1 MRAPH
6 RSQHHRGGTRKSRAA
21 ERLLLLFLAGLPL
34 VAAPM
39 SPVQAQTVPPVP
51 AEASAPFAAFVAE
64 ASQRFGIPVAW
75 IRALMRVESANDIR
89 AVSPKGAMGLM
100 QLMPDTWAYLRA
112 RYRLGSDPFDPREN
126 IIAGTAY
133 MRELY
138 DRYGA
143 PGFLSAYNAGPGRYD
158 EYLANGRPLPAETRA
173 YVAQL
178 APLVGGEAS
187 PAIITVAAADP
198 LAWTRAPLFIGA
210 AERGP
215 GAAPAQTDAQL
226 RDGDATPPPRDPAG
240 DANPT
245 GGLFVSRREA
255 AGPR

>member
-1 MRAPH
+1 
-6 RSQHHRGGTRKSRAA
+6 
-21 ERLLLLFLAGLPL
+21 
-34 VAAPM
+34 M
-39 SPVQAQTVPPVP
+39 SLGHAQTVSPVP

-75 IRALMRVESANDIR
+75 IRALMRVESANDVR

-100 QLMPDTWAYLRA
+100 QIMPDTWAYLRA
-112 RYRLGSDPFDPREN
+112 RHRLSSDPFDPRDN

-138 DRYGA
+138 NRYGA
-143 PGFLSAYNAGPGRYD
+143 PGFLAAYNAGPGRYD
-158 EYLANGRPLPAETRA
+158 EHLANGRPLPAETRA
-173 YVAQL
+173 YVAHL
-178 APLVGGEAS
+178 APLVGGEPSA
-187 PAIITVAAADP
+187 AVVTVAAADP

-210 AERGP
+210 PDRGP
-215 GAAPAQTDAQL
+215 GAGPTQADAQPRDGDNAAQL
-226 RDGDATPPPRDPAG
+226 RHASD

-245 GGLFVSRREA
+245 GGLFVSRQEP